1 MAKKKSSTKKSGN
14 KFQGNILYVI
24 IGLVLAALVVST
36 LAFNVFHKNDLFLD
50 THTYVSGVQYIG
62 NLFAGDGKGYTEFM
76 DIAGVICYMLTVLG
90 SFACIVLTILRVC
103 GVKISSTAIKLVACF
118 TALFALVF
126 TVFAFISATNQTKV
140 FVVGGK
146 ETGYKVSTHFAVYI
160 ALFASIGNAVVS
172 LLDKK

>member
-24 IGLVLAALVVST
+24 IGMVLAALVVST

-50 THTYVSGVQYIG
+50 SHTYVSGVQYIG
-62 NLFAGDGKGYTEFM
+62 NMFAGEKGYTDFVG
-76 DIAGVICYMLTVLG
+76 IAGVICYMLTVLG

-103 GVKISSTAIKLVACF
+103 GVNISSTAVKLVACF

-126 TVFAFISATNQTKV
+126 TAFAFVSATNQTKV
-140 FVVGGK
+140 FVSSGR

-172 LLDKK
+172 VLDKK

>member
-14 KFQGNILYVI
+14 KFQGNILFVI

-36 LAFNVFHKNDLFLD
+36 LAFNVFHENNLFLD
-50 THTYVSGVQYIG
+50 THAYVSGAQYIG
-62 NLFAGDGKGYTEFM
+62 NLFVGDGKGYTEFV

-103 GVKISSTAIKLVACF
+103 GVKISSTAVKLVACF

-126 TVFAFISATNQTKV
+126 TALAFVSATNQTNV
-140 FVVGGK
+140 YVMAGK
-146 ETGYKVSTHFAVYI
+146 EVGKKVSTHLAVYI

-172 LLDKK
+172 VLDKK